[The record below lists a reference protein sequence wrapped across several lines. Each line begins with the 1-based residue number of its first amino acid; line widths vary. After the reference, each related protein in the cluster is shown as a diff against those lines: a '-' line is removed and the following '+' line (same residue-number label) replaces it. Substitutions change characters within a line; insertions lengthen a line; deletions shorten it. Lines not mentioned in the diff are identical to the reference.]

1 MATFTAE
8 RADAEI
14 EIADGERQVAEAK
27 QALADLIEP
36 VYYVTD
42 RSGNPGYQE
51 YRDNADRISAIA
63 EIFPVF
69 FFLIAALV
77 SFTTMARMV
86 DEQRQQMG
94 TLKGLGYSDFDI
106 AKKYLIYAA
115 IACIVGTSLGL
126 VAGYNI
132 FPAVIFDAYGSMYSL
147 PSVKI
152 TYYLSYALIS
162 IAIALLC
169 TIGPAAWAA
178 HTSLRENPAM
188 MMRPKAPK
196 NGKRVL
202 LERRDVHLGPS
213 QLQLEDYGT

>member
-1 MATFTAE
+1 
-8 RADAEI
+8 
-14 EIADGERQVAEAK
+14 
-27 QALADLIEP
+27 LADLIEP

-115 IACIVGTSLGL
+115 IACIVGPHSVWWPVT
-126 VAGYNI
+126 I
-132 FPAVIFDAYGSMYSL
+132 F
-147 PSVKI
+147 
-152 TYYLSYALIS
+152 
-162 IAIALLC
+162 
-169 TIGPAAWAA
+169 
-178 HTSLRENPAM
+178 SLRSSLMPTDPCTACL
-188 MMRPKAPK
+188 P
-196 NGKRVL
+196 
-202 LERRDVHLGPS
+202 
-213 QLQLEDYGT
+213 